1 MTFISAKDVTFR
13 YNDER
18 GDVIH
23 NVDIEIEKGTY
34 TAIIGHNGSG
44 KSTLSKLLC
53 GLLVPTS
60 GKVTV
65 SGLDTSDEENDY
77 SIRRKCGMVFQN
89 PDNQIVAS
97 VVEEDVAFAPENLG
111 IPSEEI
117 RKRVDSVLAAVGM
130 EEYAKHSTYK
140 LSGGQKQRVAIAGIL
155 AMEPECIIFDE
166 ATAMLDPTGQ
176 RDILEAMR
184 KLNREKGIT
193 VITITHNMHEA
204 VEADR
209 VCVMDHGRIIAD
221 GTPVEVFSDVE
232 GMKKARLTVPQVT
245 ELMYLLKKAGKNC
258 NTSVLHAM
266 EAADMTEGL
275 FR

>member
-1 MTFISAKDVTFR
+1 MAFISAKDVTFR

-44 KSTLSKLLC
+44 KSTISKLLC

-60 GKVTV
+60 GKVCV
-65 SGLDTSDEENDY
+65 GGLDTSDENNDY
-77 SIRRKCGMVFQN
+77 EIRRKCGMVFQN

-111 IPSEEI
+111 IPSDEI
-117 RKRVDSVLAAVGM
+117 RKRVDAVLEEVGM
-130 EEYAKHSTYK
+130 SEYAKHSTYK

-176 RDILEAMR
+176 SDILAAMK
-184 KLNREKGIT
+184 KLNKEKGMT
-193 VITITHNMHEA
+193 VITITHHMNEA

-209 VCVMDHGRIIAD
+209 VVVMDHGRIIAD
-221 GTPVEVFSDVE
+221 GTPVSVFSDVE
-232 GMKKARLTVPQVT
+232 KMQKARLTVPQVT
-245 ELMYLLKKAGKNC
+245 ELMYILKKAGKKCDTN
-258 NTSVLHAM
+258 VLHAM